1 MFGYR
6 LPEPLPWDLVA
17 GPIAAAEAALAR
29 LDECL
34 VASPMAEGWRERNHL
49 AAVCAEALLRGDLV
63 HLEDLVLHEAG
74 MDVRAPTADLTRARA
89 ALQFRRRLET
99 CRVTETW
106 HRAEREALGPDADRN
121 DVPRREEG
129 EGRAAETVATGDV
142 ELDAAL
148 AAVDA
153 AISRVDGTLAGTK
166 RSRLIYDEDRGDRV
180 RRDAWRDLVARTDT
194 MPAVLAA
201 VVIVD
206 GWEALAPVEHREPLG
221 WTLAAAILRS
231 RGTTRFLPSL
241 AIGVR
246 SVPRLRWQARDPM
259 TRLMAL
265 LEALS
270 AAAETGRMDHERWL
284 TSRTLLL
291 AKCAGRRRAS
301 HLPALVDLVLRTPL
315 VSAGMIAK
323 ELRITPRAAQNL
335 VAELGLR
342 ELTGRERYRAWGV
355 L

>member
-6 LPEPLPWDLVA
+6 LPEPLPWGLLA
-17 GPIAAAEAALAR
+17 GPIASAEAALAR
-29 LDECL
+29 LDERL
-34 VASPMAEGWRERNHL
+34 VASPITEGWRARNHL
-49 AAVCAEALLRGDLV
+49 AAVCAETALRGEFA
-63 HLEDLVLHEAG
+63 HLEDLVLHDSG
-74 MDVRAPTADLTRARA
+74 MDVRAPTAELARTHA
-89 ALQFRRRLET
+89 GLRLRRRLET
-99 CRVTETW
+99 CRAAESW
-106 HRAEREALGPDADRN
+106 GLAEREALGPDADR
-121 DVPRREEG
+121 DDLLRREEG
-129 EGRAAETVATGDV
+129 ERRAAETVTTGDA

-153 AISRVDGTLAGTK
+153 AISSVDQTLAGTK
-166 RSRLIYDEDRGDRV
+166 RSPLIYDEDRGEPG

-201 VVIVD
+201 IVIAD
-206 GWEALAPVEHREPLG
+206 GWEMLAPVEHREPLG
-221 WTLAAAILRS
+221 WTLAAALLRS

-259 TRLMAL
+259 MRLVAL

-270 AAAETGRMDHERWL
+270 LAAEAGRKDHERWL

-291 AKCAGRRRAS
+291 AKCAGRRSTSR
-301 HLPALVDLVLRTPL
+301 LPALVDLVLRTPL
-315 VSAGMIAK
+315 VSTGMIAK
-323 ELRITPRAAQNL
+323 ELRVTPRAAQNL

-342 ELTGRERYRAWGV
+342 ELTGRGRYRAWG
-355 L
+355 LL